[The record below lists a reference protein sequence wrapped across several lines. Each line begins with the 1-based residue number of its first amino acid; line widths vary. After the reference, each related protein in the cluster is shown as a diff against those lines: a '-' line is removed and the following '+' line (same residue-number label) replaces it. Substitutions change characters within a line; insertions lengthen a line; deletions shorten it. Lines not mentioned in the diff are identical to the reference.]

1 MPLLFPKLPV
11 HQVFGANTDVGKTLL
26 TTALIRSAASRM
38 QGDGKIFY
46 LKPVSTG
53 PESDSDEAFVRRHTS
68 PYSHIVNTRCLYQYR
83 EPMSPHL
90 AAQLAPDLPFPKSND
105 VLARGVQDY
114 IRAASLSGPGHVF
127 VETAGGVHS
136 PALHPPHTQA
146 SSLRAL
152 RLPAILIA
160 SPHLGGIS
168 TTLSSYES
176 LLLRGYDVAAVL
188 CLHDAYYRNDDFLRP
203 YFTERGIG
211 FWDVARPPEK
221 RGTVDE
227 DAARLGEWYASV
239 EAEVDGEEGGGVGGA
254 VKHLEESHDAR
265 VKRIEGMPRRTL
277 DTVWWPFTQHGLVNR
292 EDQVMVID
300 SAHGDH
306 FDAYYAQAS
315 MAPDSSAETEG
326 GEQESLLEPYFDGA
340 ASWFTQSHGHASEP
354 LTLAAAAAAGRYGHV
369 LFPSGTHAPALELA
383 EKLRSTVGKGWADR
397 VFYSD
402 NGSTGI
408 EVALKMALRAS
419 GRRYGWEGEIGGDV
433 GVLGLRGGYHGD
445 TIGAMDA
452 TPASTFNT
460 AVDWYKGRGHWFSPP
475 AVLVQNGVATV
486 STTAP
491 DSWAPL
497 PSSTPTKD
505 GWEFSF
511 GSLGAVYDLTARRA
525 SPMATYYCQ
534 HIRSTLERLVSEGHQ
549 FGALVLEP
557 TCLGAGGMVFV
568 DPLFQACLVDV
579 VRASADLFSGEPD
592 GKAYDAALADLGERD
607 SAAWQGVPVIYDEVF
622 SGLHRFG
629 YHSAASVLGTTPDI
643 SVYAKILTGGLLP
656 LSATLASRS
665 IFDAFLSE
673 RKVDA
678 LLHGHSYTANPIGCA
693 VALKALEMIADAE
706 DANTW
711 AAPKADWATERW
723 SFWRKAFLDDV
734 SRANGVRGAMAM
746 GTVLAIELQDA
757 EADYASHVAQAF
769 LDRLRAQ
776 RVDGFRIHS
785 RPLGNVVYIMT
796 SLFTPEGTVRA
807 MEAAI
812 LRELK

>member
-1 MPLLFPKLPV
+1 MPMLYPKLRV

-26 TTALIRSAASRM
+26 TTALIRSAASR
-38 QGDGKIFY
+38 GNRVSY

-53 PESDSDEAFVRRHTS
+53 PEADSDEAFVRRHTA
-68 PYSHIVNTRCLYQYR
+68 PYTDLVQTRCLYQYR

-90 AAQLAPDLPFPKSND
+90 AAQLAPDLPFPASND
-105 VLARGVQDY
+105 VLVRGVQKY
-114 IRAASLSGPGHVF
+114 IQSASLSDGHVF

-146 SSLRAL
+146 SSLRSL
-152 RLPAILIA
+152 RLPSVLVA

-168 TTLSSYES
+168 TTLASYES

-188 CLHDAYYRNDDFLRP
+188 CLHDSYYRNDDFLRP
-203 YFTERGIG
+203 YFEERGIG

-221 RGTVDE
+221 RGSVAE
-227 DAARLGEWYASV
+227 DAVRLGEWYASI
-239 EAEVDGEEGGGVGGA
+239 EGKGKGEEGGGVGPT
-254 VKHLEESHDAR
+254 VQHLEETHAR
-265 VKRIEGMPRRTL
+265 RVEEIAGMPARTL
-277 DTVWWPFTQHGLVNR
+277 DSVWWPFTQHKLVNR
-292 EDQVMVID
+292 PEQVMVID

-306 FDAYYAQAS
+306 FDAYYAKS
-315 MAPDSSAETEG
+315 TKAEQPKEG
-326 GEQESLLEPYFDGA
+326 RPAESLLEPYFDGA

-383 EKLRSTVGKGWADR
+383 EKLRDTVGAGWAAR

-433 GVLGLRGGYHGD
+433 GVIGLRGGYHGD

-475 AVLVQNGVATV
+475 AVLVQDGVATV

-491 DSWAPL
+491 DVWAPL
-497 PSSTPTKD
+497 PDATPTKE
-505 GWEFSF
+505 GWAMPFP
-511 GSLGAVYDLTARRA
+511 SLADVYDLPARRS
-525 SPMATYYCQ
+525 SPLATYYRQ
-534 HIRSTLERLVSEGHQ
+534 HVRETLKRLAAEGRQ

-579 VRASADLFSGEPD
+579 VRASEDLFSGQPD
-592 GKAYDAALADLGERD
+592 RGAYEAALAALEKRNP
-607 SAAWQGVPVIYDEVF
+607 AEWQGVPVIYDEVF
-622 SGLHRFG
+622 SGLYRFG

-665 IFDAFLSE
+665 VFDAFLSD

-678 LLHGHSYTANPIGCA
+678 LLHGHSYTANPVGCA
-693 VALKALEMIADAE
+693 VALKALGMIEDAE
-706 DANTW
+706 RGDKW
-711 AAPKADWATERW
+711 AAPRKDWAAERW
-723 SFWRKAFLDDV
+723 SFWRKDFLEEV
-734 SRANGVRGAMAM
+734 SQAPGVKGSMAM
-746 GTVLAIELQDA
+746 GTVLAIELQDS
-757 EADYASHVAQAF
+757 EADYASHVAQGF
-769 LDRLRAQ
+769 LDRLRAKQ
-776 RVDGFRIHS
+776 IGNPAFRVHS
-785 RPLGNVVYIMT
+785 RPLGNVVYVMT
-796 SLFTPEGTVRA
+796 SLFTPAETVRA

>member
-1 MPLLFPKLPV
+1 MPMLFPNLRV

-26 TTALIRSAASRM
+26 TTALIRSAASR
-38 QGDGKIFY
+38 GTRVSY

-53 PESDSDEAFVRRHTS
+53 PEADSDEAFVRRHTA
-68 PYSHIVNTRCLYQYR
+68 PYADLVHTRCLYQYR

-90 AAQLAPDLPFPKSND
+90 AAQLAPDLPFPASND
-105 VLARGVQDY
+105 VLVRGVQDY
-114 IRAASLSGPGHVF
+114 IRSATPEGHVF

-152 RLPAILIA
+152 RLPAVLVA

-168 TTLSSYES
+168 TTLASYES

-188 CLHDAYYRNDDFLRP
+188 CLHDSYYRNDDFLRP
-203 YFTERGIG
+203 YFEERGIG
-211 FWDVARPPEK
+211 FWDIARPPDR
-221 RGTVDE
+221 RGSVAE
-227 DAARLGEWYASV
+227 DAVRLGEWYAHV
-239 EAEVDGEEGGGVGGA
+239 EGEGRQEDGGGGVGPA
-254 VKHLEESHDAR
+254 VRHLEDTHAR
-265 VKRIEGMPRRTL
+265 RVEEIRGMPRRTL
-277 DTVWWPFTQHGLVNR
+277 DSVWWPFTQHGLVNR
-292 EDQVMVID
+292 EEQVMVID

-306 FDAYYAQAS
+306 FDAYYAKPAGE
-315 MAPDSSAETEG
+315 ADSQPKEEAAR
-326 GEQESLLEPYFDGA
+326 ESLLEPYFDGA

-383 EKLRSTVGKGWADR
+383 EKLRDTVGDGWAAR

-433 GVLGLRGGYHGD
+433 GVIGLRGGYHGD

-475 AVLVQNGVATV
+475 AVLVQDGVATV

-491 DSWAPL
+491 DAWAPV
-497 PSSTPTKD
+497 PGANPTTD
-505 GWEFSF
+505 GWAMSF
-511 GSLGAVYDLTARRA
+511 PSLADVYDLQTRRT
-525 SPMATYYCQ
+525 SPLATYYRQ
-534 HIRSTLERLVSEGHQ
+534 HVRETLERLAAEGRQ

-579 VRASADLFSGEPD
+579 VRASADLFAGQPD
-592 GKAYDAALADLGERD
+592 GEAYNAALAGLGERD
-607 SAAWQGVPVIYDEVF
+607 PSEWQGVPVIYDEVF

-656 LSATLASRS
+656 LSATLASQS
-665 IFDAFLSE
+665 VFAAFLSN

-693 VALKALEMIADAE
+693 VALKALGMIGDAE
-706 DANTW
+706 RDGTW
-711 AAPKADWATERW
+711 AAPRQDWGAARW
-723 SFWRKAFLDDV
+723 SFWRKAFLDEV
-734 SRANGVRGAMAM
+734 SCARPVKGAMAM
-746 GTVLAIELQDA
+746 GTVLAIELQDS
-757 EADYASHVAQAF
+757 EADYASHVAQGF
-769 LDRLRAQ
+769 LDRLRGQQLGDPAF
-776 RVDGFRIHS
+776 RVHS
-785 RPLGNVVYIMT
+785 RPLGNVVYVMT
-796 SLFTPEGTVRA
+796 SLFTPPETVRA

-812 LRELK
+812 VRELK